1 MSEEATLVTEHDDQR
16 FSLDPDVVISDEILD
31 SMIGVPIL
39 EEHCALFRIIVSY
52 VSLRKVFE

>member
-31 SMIGVPIL
+31 CMIGIPVL
-39 EEHCALFRIIVSY
+39 EKNCAFSGMVVSDL
-52 VSLRKVFE
+52 SLRKIFE